1 MGRKNM
7 SESEKEQIQL
17 PDWFTPEKVDTII
30 VGFTDM
36 YSRLMGK
43 RLTWDFFQN
52 TVMKSGFHFCN
63 YLMTTDIPMN
73 ILTGFKVASWDKGF
87 GDFHVKLDMKTLR
100 LLPWHKGTAIVLGD
114 TFRSDGSIVE
124 EVPRRVLSKQIDR
137 LTRNGQKAYLGSEL
151 EFFLL
156 NETYHEAYGKNY
168 HNLTPASDYA
178 IDYHLLQPGC
188 DEDVLRR
195 IRNEM
200 TAAGIPVECSKGET
214 GKGQHEINLQYAEA
228 IEMADRHVI
237 YKMGV
242 KDIAT
247 QQGKSITFMPK
258 LFADD
263 AGSGFHI
270 HTSLWDA
277 EGKVNLFFN
286 EADNAPSEIFR
297 QFLGGLLKYSRE
309 LTYFFAPTINSYKRY
324 QPDLWAPTAIVCGG
338 DNRTCGFRIVGSD
351 SSLRVENRMPSSDA
365 NPYLAFAATI
375 AAGLAGI
382 EEKLDCGEIY
392 QGNAYA
398 DKTLPRL
405 PGSLEEA
412 IELLEDSEI
421 AHDAFGADV
430 IEFYVQIASAET
442 KAFRKAVTDW
452 ERKRYFEQT

>member
-1 MGRKNM
+1 M
-7 SESEKEQIQL
+7 SEPEKKQIQL
-17 PDWFTPEKVDTII
+17 PNWFTPENVDTII
-30 VGFTDM
+30 VAFADVHG
-36 YSRLMGK
+36 RLMGK
-43 RLTWDFFQN
+43 RLTWDFFQD
-52 TVMKSGFHFCN
+52 TVIESGFHFCN
-63 YLMTTDIPMN
+63 YLMTVDIPMN
-73 ILTGFKVASWDKGF
+73 ILPGFKIASWDKGF
-87 GDFHVKLDMKTLR
+87 GDFHVKLDIKTLR
-100 LLPWHKGTAIVLGD
+100 LLPWHKGTAIIFGD
-114 TFRSDGSIVE
+114 TFRHDGSIVE
-124 EVPRRVLSKQIDR
+124 EIPRSVLCKQIDR
-137 LTRNGQKAYLGSEL
+137 LARNDQKAYLGSEL

-156 NETYHEAYGKNY
+156 NETYHDAYEKNY
-168 HNLTPASDYA
+168 HNLTPSSDYA

-200 TAAGIPVECSKGET
+200 SAAGIAVECSKGET

-228 IEMADRHVI
+228 VEMADKHVL
-237 YKMGV
+237 YKMGA

-258 LFADD
+258 PWQDD

-277 EGKVNLFFN
+277 AGKVNLFFD
-286 EADNAPSEIFR
+286 EASNGPSRTFR

-324 QPDLWAPTAIVCGG
+324 QPDSWAPAAIVCGS
-338 DNRTCGFRIVGSD
+338 DNRTCGFRIVGSG
-351 SSLRVENRMPSSDA
+351 SSLRIENRMPSSDA

-382 EEKLDCGEIY
+382 DEKLDSGEIY

-398 DKTLPRL
+398 DTTLPRL

-412 IELLEDSEI
+412 VKLLQGSKV
-421 AHDAFGADV
+421 AHDAFGGEVVD
-430 IEFYVQIASAET
+430 FYVQMASEEI

-452 ERKRYFEQT
+452 ERKRYFEQS